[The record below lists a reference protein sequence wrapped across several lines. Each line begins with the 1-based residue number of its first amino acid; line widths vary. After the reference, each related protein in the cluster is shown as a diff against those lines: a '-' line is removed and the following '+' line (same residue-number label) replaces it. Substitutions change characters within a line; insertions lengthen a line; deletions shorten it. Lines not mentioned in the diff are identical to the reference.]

1 MSYEFPPY
9 VHRFGRVRPL
19 SSDRWDDWDPYAKI
33 ALPDPEL
40 KAKLTRTSN
49 CAITAFSLGCAEWVV
64 GALPPGDHL
73 AESVEY
79 LEAFW
84 VYVFGFRDAVPTETE
99 DNEWKGPIRGPVNL
113 CLMTVL
119 NTIILAE
126 FGSPAQN
133 GAFAASIAMHVLGN
147 TTTFLTWRNV
157 VVERLLL
164 HCERDADNEDGGPI
178 PRELLDPSRPYD
190 PGEASSLVQSAI
202 DNVDFRRN
210 RWLRTLAI

>member
-1 MSYEFPPY
+1 MTYELPTY
-9 VHRFGRVRPL
+9 VHRSERVLPL
-19 SSDRWDDWDPYAKI
+19 SNERWDDWDPYSKI

-40 KAKLTRTSN
+40 KAKLSRTSN

-64 GALPPGDHL
+64 AALPPGDHL
-73 AESVEY
+73 SESAEY

-84 VYVFGFRDAVPTETE
+84 VYIFGFRDAVPAETE
-99 DNEWKGPIRGPVNL
+99 DNDWKGPIRGPINL

-133 GAFAASIAMHVLGN
+133 GAFAARIAIHVLGN
-147 TTTFLTWRNV
+147 SAAFLAWQNL

-164 HCERDADNEDGGPI
+164 HCGRAAENEDGVPV

-190 PGEASSLVQSAI
+190 PGEASSLVRSAI

-210 RWLRTLAI
+210 RWLRALAR